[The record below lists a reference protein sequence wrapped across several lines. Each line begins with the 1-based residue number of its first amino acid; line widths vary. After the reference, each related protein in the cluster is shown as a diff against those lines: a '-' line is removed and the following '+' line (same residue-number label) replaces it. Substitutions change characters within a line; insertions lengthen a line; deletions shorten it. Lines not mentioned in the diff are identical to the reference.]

1 MPFLTSLAAEVV
13 PAWEECPLARLL
25 LPSAAAIRWPSC
37 GSGPDLVLI
46 LLRPS
51 EEARIG
57 ERAAAEEAPAASLRA
72 AAEAFL
78 ASAEGLEVLGEG
90 TGTEAEAKSLSRFLG
105 VSDLGFFLSD
115 LEEAEEEAGEAE
127 AAGAEVGVRGLLL
140 PSGLEEESEDLW
152 REEKKRPL
160 KTMAAAAGKGEFRRT
175 GGGGQ

>member
-1 MPFLTSLAAEVV
+1 M
-13 PAWEECPLARLL
+13 
-25 LPSAAAIRWPSC
+25 
-37 GSGPDLVLI
+37 I

-78 ASAEGLEVLGEG
+78 ASAAEGLEEAAVLGEG
-90 TGTEAEAKSLSRFLG
+90 TGTEAEAKSLSRFRG

-115 LEEAEEEAGEAE
+115 LEEAEEEAGEAAE